1 MVWEEVDKLI
11 IYLLLDLPDRF
22 VLYKKAVKGNK
33 VLAKG
38 LNVID
43 GKVTYKPVAKVF
55 NLKYY
60 PVEEIIIN
68 NLSII
73 YQ

>member
-1 MVWEEVDKLI
+1 
-11 IYLLLDLPDRF
+11 
-22 VLYKKAVKGNK
+22 
-33 VLAKG
+33 LAKG

-60 PVEEIIIN
+60 PVEEIII
-68 NLSII
+68 
-73 YQ
+73 